1 MNPPPW
7 SIRTARP
14 DDAAVPLPIYSPF
27 VEASAISFETDVPT
41 IEEFAA
47 RIEKALGAWQWL
59 VAERDGHCVGYAY
72 GSLHRERPAYRWSV
86 EVSVYLHAGFLQQ
99 GIGSALYA
107 SLLPD
112 LAAKGFCN
120 AYAGITLPNA
130 GSVALHSRAGFEPI
144 GVFEAVGRKFG
155 QWHDVAWFHKRL
167 RALPPAES
175 LRRRSKAL

>member
-1 MNPPPW
+1 MNPPPL
-7 SIRTARP
+7 SIRPARP
-14 DDAAVPLPIYSPF
+14 EDAAVLLPIYSPF

-41 IEEFAA
+41 IDEFAA
-47 RIEKALGAWQWL
+47 RIEKAVSGWQWL
-59 VAERDGHCVGYAY
+59 VAERNGQCVGYAY

-86 EVSVYLHAGFLQQ
+86 EVSVYLRAGFLRQ

-120 AYAGITLPNA
+120 AYAGITQPNA
-130 GSVALHSRAGFEPI
+130 GSVALHRRAGFKPI

-155 QWHDVAWFHKRL
+155 QWHDVAWFHRRL
-167 RALPPAES
+167 RALPPAD
-175 LRRRSKAL
+175 LLCDAAA